1 MTRRTAPQ
9 ARPPLGPRASPANCS
24 AVHFQAELNCTAH
37 GLTGGNY
44 HRQTGIIDME
54 VTAREGC
61 ERSTLGTPEK
71 MMGRLDF
78 AIRFCSCARPPPA
91 SYSQLSVQTTTV
103 YKPRAIV
110 WHTPFALRSF
120 ALLGCCHRGP
130 RSSHVPP
137 ESARAACLDRAHRAR
152 TSAGAHIAY
161 VSSLTRICAL
171 AAGSLFCFAPVGVRP
186 LSVLEVRR
194 SCQSVCRATI

>member
-1 MTRRTAPQ
+1 MK
-9 ARPPLGPRASPANCS
+9 
-24 AVHFQAELNCTAH
+24 CTARGPS
-37 GLTGGNY
+37 GLTGGDY
-44 HRQTGIIDME
+44 HRQTGIMDME

-103 YKPRAIV
+103 YKARAIV

-152 TSAGAHIAY
+152 TSPGAHGRI
-161 VSSLTRICAL
+161 SSLTQICAL
-171 AAGSLFCFAPVGVRP
+171 AAGSLLCFAPLGVRP